1 MHTTDLRPVP
11 PVGPRRLLTLASE
24 LAARREVWPAEIRF
38 DPGRRWYAKLP
49 VDGDV
54 EAWLLTWLPGQGTGL
69 HDHGE
74 AAGAFVVVDGSLRET
89 TVVPRPDGGV
99 RGVVRTFGAD
109 EVRPFGAWHVHDVV
123 NPGPELAVSVHVYAP
138 ALTTMRRYRR
148 YGDLLVQTAVERAG
162 EDW

>member
-1 MHTTDLRPVP
+1 MRTTDLRPFP
-11 PVGPRRLLTLASE
+11 PAGPGRLLALATD
-24 LAARREVWPAEIRF
+24 LAARRDLWSDEVRF
-38 DPGRRWYAKLP
+38 DPDRRWYAKLP
-49 VDGDV
+49 TDGAT
-54 EAWLLTWLPGQGTGL
+54 EAWLLSWLPGQGTGL

-74 AAGAFVVVDGSLRET
+74 AAGAFVVVEGSLRET
-89 TVVPRPDGGV
+89 AVVPRPDGGV
-99 RGVVRTFGAD
+99 RDVVRVFDTG

-123 NPGPELAVSVHVYAP
+123 NPGPLLAVSVHVYSP

>member
-1 MHTTDLRPVP
+1 MRTTTSRS
-11 PVGPRRLLTLASE
+11 LLGLATE
-24 LAARREVWPAEIRF
+24 LAGRRDLWPAELRF
-38 DPGRRWYAKLP
+38 DPDRRWYARLP
-49 VDGDV
+49 TDAGT

-69 HDHGE
+69 HDHGD

-89 TVVPRPDGGV
+89 TVVPRSAGGV
-99 RGVVRTFGAD
+99 RDVVRTLGTG
-109 EVRPFGAWHVHDVV
+109 EVRPFIAGHVHDVT

-138 ALTTMRRYRR
+138 RLAAMRRYQR